1 MCIYIYIY
9 IYINQQLAV
18 LANQVLATGQSSMS
32 FCSGALWNLAGAGTK
47 GKTQESCGNDTPCKR
62 RKTEDDLAM
71 DKACAE
77 AIVRYNRN
85 VLTTLQLQELKD
97 RKQERR
103 LSCDVF
109 LSEPLLWE
117 LCSCRTC
124 CKCEYELLSM
134 AQYEFCQLM
143 LQL

>member
-1 MCIYIYIY
+1 MVRYGTWRELG
-9 IYINQQLAV
+9 QKERHKKAVGMTPLA
-18 LANQVLATGQSSMS
+18 
-32 FCSGALWNLAGAGTK
+32 
-47 GKTQESCGNDTPCKR
+47 KR

-109 LSEPLLWE
+109 
-117 LCSCRTC
+117 
-124 CKCEYELLSM
+124 
-134 AQYEFCQLM
+134 
-143 LQL
+143 

>member
-1 MCIYIYIY
+1 MCISIYIYIY

-18 LANQVLATGQSSMS
+18 WANQVLATGQSSMS

-77 AIVRYNRN
+77 AIVRYSRN

-109 LSEPLLWE
+109 
-117 LCSCRTC
+117 
-124 CKCEYELLSM
+124 
-134 AQYEFCQLM
+134 
-143 LQL
+143 

>member
-1 MCIYIYIY
+1 MQVYVRIYIYMCVYIHVYIYIYIC

-32 FCSGALWNLAGAGTK
+32 FGSGALWNLAGAGTK

-109 LSEPLLWE
+109 
-117 LCSCRTC
+117 
-124 CKCEYELLSM
+124 
-134 AQYEFCQLM
+134 
-143 LQL
+143 